1 MPIFYVNKKYIDR
14 KVLKPRIIVRNVVD
28 QLDSSAGTE
37 YSRNNKSDQHKLS
50 FVFFTGEVI
59 KKAK

>member
-14 KVLKPRIIVRNVVD
+14 KVLKLRIIVRNVVD

-37 YSRNNKSDQHKLS
+37 YSGNNKSDQHKLA

>member
-14 KVLKPRIIVRNVVD
+14 KVLKLRIVVRNVVD

-37 YSRNNKSDQHKLS
+37 YSRNKSDQHKLS